1 MIEIT
6 IDKEIIGNQLAS
18 ELGLNGLD
26 VVSNGTTL
34 FINAPKSKENEVLQ
48 AYKNH
53 IPVNTTKIKEDLRAS
68 ALAKLA
74 ALGLSA
80 DEIAAL

>member
-6 IDKEIIGNQLAS
+6 LDKEIIGNQLAE
-18 ELGLNGLD
+18 ELGLIGLD
-26 VVSNGTTL
+26 VIVNGSTL
-34 FINAPKSKENEVLQ
+34 YINAPKSRENEVLE

-53 IPVNTTKIKEDLRAS
+53 IPINTAKIKEDLRAS

>member
-6 IDKEIIGNQLAS
+6 LDKEIIGNQLAD
-18 ELGLNGLD
+18 ELELHRLDIVINGSILY
-26 VVSNGTTL
+26 
-34 FINAPKSKENEVLQ
+34 INAPESKENEVLQ

-53 IPVNTTKIKEDLRAS
+53 IPVNTAKIKEDLKAS
-68 ALAKLA
+68 ALAKFA
-74 ALGLSA
+74 ALGLTA